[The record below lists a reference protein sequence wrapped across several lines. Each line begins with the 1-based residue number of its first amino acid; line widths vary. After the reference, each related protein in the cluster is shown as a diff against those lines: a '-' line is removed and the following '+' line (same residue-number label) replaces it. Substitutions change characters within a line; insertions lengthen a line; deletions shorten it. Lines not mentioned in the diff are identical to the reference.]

1 MPDEDVA
8 RAVLA
13 GTVGVD
19 RYGDGGLSPARR
31 AGGGVDMNPGAV
43 GVGSPLRRVAVEGF
57 YLLRNNAKRR
67 KNAKNVYFNTLI
79 WMMITMSKMCENKLQ
94 AIYRCP
100 LLLVKMVTVSLPPFS
115 SKLND
120 DLLP

>member
-1 MPDEDVA
+1 MFNNGGRRDDGRFFYALCVKRENHLQCTFFFANEIEPSA
-8 RAVLA
+8 HSPI
-13 GTVGVD
+13 GVFPPFFLNKE
-19 RYGDGGLSPARR
+19 GL
-31 AGGGVDMNPGAV
+31 
-43 GVGSPLRRVAVEGF
+43 

-100 LLLVKMVTVSLPPFS
+100 LNQKVR
-115 SKLND
+115 
-120 DLLP
+120 